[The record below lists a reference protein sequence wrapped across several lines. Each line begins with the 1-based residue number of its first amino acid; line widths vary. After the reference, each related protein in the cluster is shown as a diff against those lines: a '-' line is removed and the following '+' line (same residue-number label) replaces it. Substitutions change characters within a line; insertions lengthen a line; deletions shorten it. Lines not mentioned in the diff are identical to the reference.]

1 MTILYA
7 FLWFAGISLVL
18 GAMLAI
24 ASIVFEVKVDP
35 KIPEVTEVLPGANCG
50 GCGFAGCSACAEAIV
65 KGEAKVTACPVGGQS
80 AADKIAAI
88 MGVKAGEIVRMRA
101 QVMCSGTKD
110 NAKQKYIY
118 EGPHDCA
125 AAMRLGGGPKTCP
138 NGCIGFGT
146 CEMLCPNDAIHVEN
160 GVAVVIAEKCIG
172 CGVCVESC
180 PKHII
185 KLIPFDAPVH
195 VGCSSLD
202 KGAVTRT
209 YCEVGCIGC
218 KMCTKVCEVGAITV
232 NGSIAVIDYEKC
244 THCGKC
250 VEKCPRKIIVF
261 EEGKAII
268 AAAADMPSSPTE
280 ALPSESD
287 SEQTKRVPP
296 EATVEAPP
304 TEAPSTESAQE
315 PTAEVSDSVQSA
327 PAPAAADDTSPVSS
341 ESQPQ

>member
-7 FLWFAGISLVL
+7 ILWFAGIALVL
-18 GAMLAI
+18 GAMLAL

-35 KIPEVTEVLPGANCG
+35 KIPEITEVLPGANCG

-65 KGEAKVTACPVGGQS
+65 RGDAKVTACPVGGQ
-80 AADKIAAI
+80 AVADQIASI
-88 MGVKAGEIVRMRA
+88 MGVEAGSVTRMRA
-101 QVMCSGTKD
+101 QVMCSGTRD
-110 NAKQKYIY
+110 NARQKYIY

-125 AAMRLGGGPKTCP
+125 AAMRLGGGPKECP

-146 CEMLCPNDAIHVEN
+146 CELLCPQDAIHVEN
-160 GVAVVIAEKCIG
+160 GVAVVRAEKCIG
-172 CGVCVESC
+172 CGICVESC

-202 KGAVTRT
+202 KGALTRT

-218 KMCTKVCEVGAITV
+218 KMCTKVCESGAITV
-232 NGSIAVIDYEKC
+232 NGAIASIDYEKC

-261 EEGKAII
+261 EEGKAKIEE
-268 AAAADMPSSPTE
+268 PETE
-280 ALPSESD
+280 ESETEES
-287 SEQTKRVPP
+287 RVEEPIN
-296 EATVEAPP
+296 EAPDAVTP
-304 TEAPSTESAQE
+304 TSEE
-315 PTAEVSDSVQSA
+315 PTPAVITEEVKTEEPDTPTAPDSAENQAEETTPDKQTTEN
-327 PAPAAADDTSPVSS
+327 P
-341 ESQPQ
+341 